1 MMNSRIGQ
9 PPSAV
14 EAKQISLDEARR
26 KAAETAAKLRDAPRA
41 SYPQPIYPTTQAP
54 SLAPRAQED
63 AQAPAGQA
71 KAAPA
76 GAVAP
81 AARPS
86 TPMRPPAQA
95 PAARSSTPGID
106 AVLAVTRRSRERAE
120 GYAAAGREDAQA
132 AAKRRA
138 ELQGKLRESA
148 YALAN
153 PNASPLERDMARR
166 GAR

>member
-1 MMNSRIGQ
+1 MMNTRIGQ

-14 EAKQISLDEARR
+14 ESRQISLDEARR

-63 AQAPAGQA
+63 AQAPAGQPQA
-71 KAAPA
+71 KPA

-81 AARPS
+81 VKPK
-86 TPMRPPAQA
+86 
-95 PAARSSTPGID
+95 SSTPGID

>member
-1 MMNSRIGQ
+1 MNSRIGQ

-14 EAKQISLDEARR
+14 ESRQINLDEARR

-41 SYPQPIYPTTQAP
+41 SYPQPVYPTMQAP
-54 SLAPRAQED
+54 SLAPRAQQD
-63 AQAPAGQA
+63 AQAPAGQPPA
-71 KAAPA
+71 KPA
-76 GAVAP
+76 GASAP
-81 AARPS
+81 TKPK
-86 TPMRPPAQA
+86 
-95 PAARSSTPGID
+95 SSTPGID
-106 AVLAVTRRSRERAE
+106 AVLAVTRRSANRAE

-148 YALAN
+148 YSLAN
-153 PNASPLERDMARR
+153 PNASPLEKDMARR